1 MHGVCTFVQRTP
13 PTLTTNLPQ
22 SSTTNSGPLIYC
34 TNQTGIAYGTSVGLM
49 HVFQHLHYPHSVI
62 AMGIS
67 TQEPQKSFEQCWL
80 EVRARV
86 LAFCHR
92 LMQNQNDA
100 EDLFQEVA
108 IRAWRG
114 YSSFR
119 GESSFSTWVL
129 TIVRREATRRLKH
142 SKHSLPLLQPET
154 IPEPEPDDPVDTSF
168 VIRAIKEAEQMH
180 ILNPDEAEV
189 LQMRLQNSELTWRE
203 LGDSL
208 RLSANACAVNHTRAL
223 PKLRVYLFM
232 YRPEWLG
239 GDLTIRTAF
248 AQAQRVTQSPLSREE
263 AEVFEQ
269 IVLHQNHNYSRSGW
283 KTRLSSACT
292 KVIRFIHLD

>member
-1 MHGVCTFVQRTP
+1 
-13 PTLTTNLPQ
+13 
-22 SSTTNSGPLIYC
+22 
-34 TNQTGIAYGTSVGLM
+34 
-49 HVFQHLHYPHSVI
+49 
-62 AMGIS
+62 MGIP

-86 LAFCHR
+86 LAFCYR
-92 LMQNQNDA
+92 LMQNRNDA

-142 SKHSLPLLQPET
+142 SKHLLPLPQPET
-154 IPEPEPDDPVDTSF
+154 IPDPERDDPVDTSF

-180 ILNPDEAEV
+180 ILNSDEAKV

-208 RLSANACAVNHTRAL
+208 GLSANACAVNHTRAL

-239 GDLTIRTAF
+239 GDLAIRTAF
-248 AQAQRVTQSPLSREE
+248 AQAQRMTQSPLSREE

-269 IVLHQNHNYSRSGW
+269 IVLRQNHNYSRSGW